1 MSADSTGSYERLRHP
16 KKGWPILVK
25 LIGVVVP
32 ILGCLYILR
41 VHTYLGIS
49 LYPQQFGGLILG
61 LLLVLSFVL
70 KPATKSNRQDV
81 VPWYDIIAVIIT
93 FALTFYLAFLYPTEA
108 GLHLSYIK
116 LHKVI
121 LGALAVIA
129 VLEATRRLVGWPL
142 VILVIVSIL
151 YGRYNEALPGQLAA
165 AGIPWDRLA
174 VSLFLDPGAMLGI
187 PMTIGTTMLFGF
199 LLFGSYLM
207 LCGGGEFI
215 TDISLA
221 LMGKYRGGPAKVA
234 VVASGLFGTLSGSAV
249 ANAVTVGMVTIPMMK
264 KAGYKPEFAAAVEG
278 AASAGGTIMPPV
290 MGATAFMMAEF
301 LGITYA
307 QVCIAAAVPAVL
319 YYMCLLMQVDL
330 EAAKSGIKG
339 LAKGQLPS
347 ATKSMAKGWLTAI
360 AIFVLMY
367 SLFVSGLTPERSALY
382 GAASVLICSF
392 LGKETRLNF
401 KRFISGLEFT
411 TTTMLEVI
419 TVCAAAGLIIGV
431 VMQTGIGTQ
440 MSTMLVDLSG
450 GNVMV
455 LLILTAVVSIIMG
468 MGMPGIISY
477 ILLAVLVVPALI
489 ELGVNPLAS
498 HLFIIYYGVMSFI
511 TPPVCIAIYVT
522 AAIAGTSINKA
533 GLRACLLGI
542 TAYLVPFVI
551 VFDEGLVLSGTAMG
565 VAWSVAKAVPAFM
578 LLAVVVEGY
587 FLARLS
593 IVKRILACAGAAALL
608 IPVSHWTGWVANL
621 AGLCIAIL
629 LLVHELHRKRHRPS
643 FQLEHTTQ
651 R

>member
-1 MSADSTGSYERLRHP
+1 MSTDAAGTAERFRHP
-16 KKGWPILVK
+16 KRGWPELVQA
-25 LIGVVVP
+25 LGVLVP

-70 KPATKSNRQDV
+70 KPATKASRTDI
-81 VPWYDIIAVIIT
+81 VPWYDIIAVIVS
-93 FALTFYLAFLYPTEA
+93 FVLTFYLAVLYPTEA
-108 GLHLSYIK
+108 GLYLSYLK
-116 LHKVI
+116 PHKVI
-121 LGALAVIA
+121 LGVLGIVVVI
-129 VLEATRRLVGWPL
+129 EATRRMVGWPL
-142 VILVIVSIL
+142 VILVIVFVL
-151 YGRYNEALPGQLAA
+151 YGRYNESLPGQLAA
-165 AGIPWDRLA
+165 AEIPWDRLA

-199 LLFGSYLM
+199 LLFGSFLV

-215 TDISLA
+215 TDISFA

-278 AASAGGTIMPPV
+278 TASTGGTIMPPV

-307 QVCIAAAVPAVL
+307 QVCIAAAIPAVL
-319 YYMCLLMQVDL
+319 YYMCLFVQVDL
-330 EAAKSGIKG
+330 EAAKMGLKG
-339 LAKGQLPS
+339 LPREKLPPLV
-347 ATKSMAKGWLTAI
+347 KSVTKGWLTAI

-367 SLFVSGLTPERSALY
+367 SLFALGLTPERSALY
-382 GAASVLICSF
+382 SAFSVLICSF
-392 LGKETRLNF
+392 LKKETRLTV
-401 KRFISGLEFT
+401 RRLISGLQTT

-440 MSTMLVDLSG
+440 MSTMLVKMSG
-450 GNVMV
+450 GNVML
-455 LLILTAVVSIIMG
+455 LLIMIAVVSIIMG

-477 ILLAVLVVPALI
+477 ILLAILVAPALI
-489 ELGVNPLAS
+489 EVGVNPLTC
-498 HLFIIYYGVMSFI
+498 HLFIMYYGVMSFI

-542 TAYLVPFVI
+542 TAYLVPFVFI
-551 VFDEGLVLSGTAMG
+551 FDEGLVLSGTPMSI
-565 VAWSVAKAVPAFM
+565 VWSVITAVIACS
-578 LLAVVVEGY
+578 LLALVVEGY
-587 FLARLS
+587 FFSKLNV
-593 IVKRILACAGAAALL
+593 VKRILACVGAVALL
-608 IPVSHWTGWVANL
+608 IPVSHWMGWLANL
-621 AGLCIAIL
+621 LGLCIAISL
-629 LLVHELHRKRHRPS
+629 FVHELRVRRHR
-643 FQLEHTTQ
+643 LALDLN
-651 R
+651 